1 MDNTVNTELVV
12 IGSGPGGYTAA
23 FRAADLGVS
32 VTLVDKSS
40 SLGGVCLNRGCIP
53 SKSLLH
59 ISKIINETKSSSDIG
74 LSFNNPKIDIDKIH
88 KWKNKIISNLNNGID
103 SLAKAR
109 KINVINGTAK
119 FLSANEL
126 SIIDNQKKTISLTFD
141 NCIVATGSKSTVI
154 PTLNKKH
161 PSILYSKDA
170 LNFIKVPNKLLVI
183 GGGYIGLELATVF
196 NSLGSKIT
204 IAEFLPSLL
213 SMVDEDLIKPLV
225 DEFTSNCDNIYLSTE
240 VTSLIPQNDNSV
252 VASFK
257 QGDKE
262 FKDVYDNV
270 LICAGR
276 SPNTEKL
283 NLGKAGIQLDAKG
296 FIPVNQQRRTLIPN
310 IYAIG
315 DVTGNP
321 MLAHKASH
329 EGKVAAEV
337 IAGEN
342 SIYDPIAIPSVIYT
356 SPEIA
361 WAGLTEKELNEQSIR
376 YNKAEF
382 PWAAN
387 GRAMTMNA
395 TIGKT
400 KILTNID
407 KTQILGIG
415 IVGDNAGDLISE
427 AMLALEMNA
436 IPDDI
441 GMTIHPHPTLSET
454 IANASEILTGS
465 ITELYIPKK

>member
-1 MDNTVNTELVV
+1 MNTELVI

-23 FRAADLGVS
+23 FRAADLGIS

-53 SKSLLH
+53 SKTLLH
-59 ISKIINETKSSSDIG
+59 ISKIINEAKSSSDIG
-74 LSFNNPKIDIDKIH
+74 LSFDNPKIDIDKIH
-88 KWKNKIISNLNNGID
+88 KWKNKIINNLNNGID

-126 SIIDNQKKTISLTFD
+126 SIVDNQKKTISLTFD
-141 NCIVATGSKSTVI
+141 NCIIATGSKSTVI

-170 LNFIKVPNKLLVI
+170 LNFKKVPDKLLVI

-213 SMVDEDLIKPLV
+213 SMVDEDLMKPLV
-225 DEFTSNCDNIYLSTE
+225 DKFISNCDNIYLSTE
-240 VTSLIPQNDNSV
+240 VTSLIPQNDSSV
-252 VASFK
+252 IVSFK
-257 QGDKE
+257 QDDKE

-276 SPNTEKL
+276 SPNTENL
-283 NLGKAGIQLDAKG
+283 NLEKAGIQLDVKG

-361 WAGLTEKELNEQSIR
+361 WAGLTEKELNEQSIN

-382 PWAAN
+382 PWTAN

-395 TIGKT
+395 TVGKT

-407 KTQILGIG
+407 KTQILGVG

-436 IPDDI
+436 I
-441 GMTIHPHPTLSET
+441 H
-454 IANASEILTGS
+454 
-465 ITELYIPKK
+465 

>member
-1 MDNTVNTELVV
+1 MDNTIRTQLVV

-23 FRAADLGVS
+23 FRAADLGIS
-32 VTLVDKSS
+32 VTLVDKDS

-59 ISKIINETKSSSDIG
+59 ISKIINQAKHSSDIG
-74 LSFNNPKIDIDKIH
+74 IKFNNPKIDIDKIH
-88 KWKNKIISNLNNGID
+88 KWKNKIINNLNNGIA

-109 KINVINGTAK
+109 KINVINGTAN

-126 SIIDNQKKTISLTFD
+126 SIVDNQQKTISLIFD
-141 NCIVATGSKSTVI
+141 NCIIATGSKSSII

-170 LNFIKVPNKLLVI
+170 LNFKNVPDRLLVI

-196 NSLGSKIT
+196 NSLGSKVT

-213 SMVDEDLIKPLV
+213 SMVDEDLMKPLV
-225 DEFTSNCDNIYLSTE
+225 DKFNNNCENIYLSTE
-240 VTSLIPQNDNSV
+240 VTSLMPQSDNSV
-252 VASFK
+252 VVSFK
-257 QGDKE
+257 QNDKE
-262 FKDVYDNV
+262 FKDVYDSV

-276 SPNTEKL
+276 TPNVENL
-283 NLGKAGIQLDAKG
+283 NLGKAGIQLNKKG

-315 DVTGNP
+315 DVTGDP

-329 EGKVAAEV
+329 EGKIAAEV

-361 WAGLTEKELNEQSIR
+361 WAGLTEKELNEQSIE

-382 PWAAN
+382 PWSAN
-387 GRAMTMNA
+387 GKAMTINA
-395 TIGKT
+395 TEGKT
-400 KILTNID
+400 KILTNLD

-436 IPDDI
+436 IPEDI

-454 IANASEILTGS
+454 MANASEILTGS

>member
-1 MDNTVNTELVV
+1 MVV

-23 FRAADLGVS
+23 FRAADLGIS
-32 VTLVDKSS
+32 VTLVDKDS

-59 ISKIINETKSSSDIG
+59 ISKIINQAKYSSDIG
-74 LSFNNPKIDIDKIH
+74 IKFNNPKIDIDKIH
-88 KWKNKIISNLNNGID
+88 KWKNKIINNLNNGIA

-109 KINVINGTAK
+109 KINVINGTAN

-126 SIIDNQKKTISLTFD
+126 SIVDNQQKTISLIFD
-141 NCIVATGSKSTVI
+141 NCIIATGSKSSVI

-170 LNFIKVPNKLLVI
+170 LNFKNVPDRLLVI

-196 NSLGSKIT
+196 NSLGSKVT

-213 SMVDEDLIKPLV
+213 SMVDEDLMKPLV
-225 DEFTSNCDNIYLSTE
+225 DKFNNSCENIYLSTE
-240 VTSLIPQNDNSV
+240 VTSLMPQSDNSV
-252 VASFK
+252 VVSFK
-257 QGDKE
+257 QNDKE

-276 SPNTEKL
+276 TPNVENL
-283 NLGKAGIQLDAKG
+283 NLGKAGIQLNKKG

-315 DVTGNP
+315 DVTGDP

-329 EGKVAAEV
+329 EGKIAAEV

-361 WAGLTEKELNEQSIR
+361 WAGLTEKELNEQSIE

-382 PWAAN
+382 PWSAN
-387 GRAMTMNA
+387 GKAMTINA
-395 TIGKT
+395 TEGKT
-400 KILTNID
+400 KILTNLD

-436 IPDDI
+436 IPEDI

-454 IANASEILTGS
+454 MANAAEILTGS

>member
-257 QGDKE
+257 QDDKE

-283 NLGKAGIQLDAKG
+283 NLGKAGIQLDTKG

-356 SPEIA
+356 SPQIA
-361 WAGLTEKELNEQSIR
+361 WAGLTEKELNEQSIK

>member
-1 MDNTVNTELVV
+1 MDNKLNTELVV

-32 VTLVDKSS
+32 VTLVDKSI

-59 ISKIINETKSSSDIG
+59 ISKIINEAKSSADIG
-74 LSFNNPKIDIDKIH
+74 LSFNNPKINIDKIH
-88 KWKNKIISNLNNGID
+88 KWKNQIISNLNNGID
-103 SLAKAR
+103 SLAKSR

-126 SIIDNQKKTISLTFD
+126 SIVDNQQKNIFLTFD
-141 NCIVATGSKSTVI
+141 NCIIATGSKSTVI

-170 LNFIKVPNKLLVI
+170 LNFKKVPNKLLVI

-196 NSLGSKIT
+196 NSLGSKVT

-213 SMVDEDLIKPLV
+213 SMVDEDLMKPLV
-225 DEFTSNCDNIYLSTE
+225 DKFNNSCENIYLSTE
-240 VTSLIPQNDNSV
+240 VTSLVPQSDNSV
-252 VASFK
+252 VVSFK
-257 QGDKE
+257 QKNKE

-270 LICAGR
+270 LICTGR
-276 SPNTEKL
+276 TPNTEKL
-283 NLGKAGIQLDAKG
+283 NLGKAGIQLDLKG

-329 EGKVAAEV
+329 EGKIAAEV
-337 IAGEN
+337 IAGKN

-361 WAGLTEKELNEQSIR
+361 WAGLTEKELNEQSIK
-376 YNKAEF
+376 YNKGEF
-382 PWAAN
+382 PWTAN

-400 KILTNID
+400 KILTNSD

-436 IPDDI
+436 IPEDI

-454 IANASEILTGS
+454 IANTSEILTGS